1 MWHKRCTELHASRN
15 KATKQRKNNLVM
27 RIPSGAFRA
36 RSRIAQRWRRWQ
48 RRGHPDL
55 PPNAEPITPQLVV
68 GGFIDRDDWR
78 QLAAQGVSVV
88 VSLQAERHDEDAFGE
103 ILPAGYLRLP
113 TADHTPPTLAQLRM
127 GAAFIDESIKAG
139 KTVLV
144 HCHAGIG
151 RSTLMCACYLIYT
164 GMETMEA
171 WHTVRER
178 RTIAF
183 LNPHQQAALHEFGAV
198 IERERSAGRVPQAEP
213 QPADAV
219 FAEED

>member
-1 MWHKRCTELHASRN
+1 VFALQQYLSSWNEN
-15 KATKQRKNNLVM
+15 KQGKKKPFM
-27 RIPSGAFRA
+27 RIPPGAFRA
-36 RSRIAQRWRRWQ
+36 RARVAERWRRWQ

-55 PPNAEPITPQLVV
+55 PPNADPITPQLVV

-78 QLAAQGVSVV
+78 QLAAQGVNVV
-88 VSLQAERHDEDAFGE
+88 VSLQAERHDEDAFGD
-103 ILPAGYLRLP
+103 ISPAGYLRLP
-113 TADHTPPTLAQLRM
+113 TTDHTPPSLAQLRM

-151 RSTLMCACYLIYT
+151 RSTLLCTCYLVYV
-164 GMETMEA
+164 GMDVGEA
-171 WHTVRER
+171 WHTVKER

-183 LNPHQQAALHEFGAV
+183 LNGKQQGALVEFATV

-213 QPADAV
+213 QLADGV
-219 FAEED
+219 FAEEG

>member
-1 MWHKRCTELHASRN
+1 MN
-15 KATKQRKNNLVM
+15 
-27 RIPSGAFRA
+27 IPLGAFRA
-36 RSRIAQRWRRWQ
+36 RARIAQRWRRWQ
-48 RRGHPDL
+48 RRGRPDL

-78 QLAAQGVSVV
+78 QLADQGVSVV
-88 VSLQAERHDEDAFGE
+88 VSLQAERHDEDAFGK

-113 TADHTPPTLAQLRM
+113 TADHTPPSLAQLRM

-151 RSTLMCACYLIYT
+151 RSTLLCACYLVYA
-164 GMETMEA
+164 GMNGDEA
-171 WHTVRER
+171 WHTVKER

-183 LNPHQQAALHEFGAV
+183 LNGKQQAALYEFADV

-219 FAEED
+219 FAEER